1 MANGDY
7 SAREVVELLAQ
18 ILIEGRGGGP
28 INPLDPVFGIGGS
41 ALSGKNSSSSR
52 RTSASK
58 LSRSTKVAVLKPKR
72 TVSQYQKVFGKHLKA
87 LKKKHPK
94 TKISVLMKK
103 AHRLTK
109 REMKK

>member
-18 ILIEGRGGGP
+18 IIIEGRGGGP
-28 INPLDPVFGIGGS
+28 INPLDPVFGVGGT
-41 ALSGKNSSSSR
+41 ALKRQGSKGSMQGSKSVSSR
-52 RTSASK
+52 GAK
-58 LSRSTKVAVLKPKR
+58 IGILKPKR
-72 TVSQYQKVFGKHLKA
+72 TISRYQKVFGKHLKA
-87 LKKKHPK
+87 LKKKHPRSS
-94 TKISVLMKK
+94 ISVLMKK